1 MIPFDFEYYRPDSIQ
16 EAMKLFQQLDKE
28 GKKPLYYGG
37 GTEIIT
43 FGRSQRIRTKA
54 VIDIKDIPECNV
66 CEWKDD
72 KLFLGATLT
81 ITDVQE
87 AQVFPLLG
95 ETAGR
100 AADRT
105 ARNKITIGGNVAGR
119 IRYREAVLPF
129 LLADSTFVI
138 AGIEGIKHVPV
149 HQAFRKTL
157 QLQKGEFLVQ
167 IITDQRYVTAPYY
180 SVKKR
185 QLEKIDYPLV
195 TVAAIKYGDE
205 IRMACSG
212 LCAFP
217 FRSFMIEVAL
227 NNKHIPLE
235 KRIERALT
243 YIPAPVLDDIR
254 GSRAYRTFVFQYV
267 LYDMLI
273 KLEGMEES

>member
-16 EAMKLFQQLDKE
+16 EAIRLFHQLDQE
-28 GKKPLYYGG
+28 GKRPLYYGG

-43 FGRSQRIRTKA
+43 MGRSQRIRTKA
-54 VIDIKDIPECNV
+54 VIDIKETPECNV
-66 CEWKDD
+66 CEWQSN
-72 KLFLGATLT
+72 KLLLGATLT
-81 ITDVQE
+81 ITNVQE
-87 AQVFPLLG
+87 AEVFPLLG

-119 IRYREAVLPF
+119 IRYKEAVLPF

-138 AGIEGIKHVPV
+138 AGTEGMKYVPA
-149 HQAFRKTL
+149 HQAFVEKL
-157 QLQKGEFLVQ
+157 QLQRGEFLVQ
-167 IITDQRYVTAPYY
+167 IITERRYVIAPYY

-195 TVAAIKYGDE
+195 TVAAMKYDDE

-217 FRSFMIEVAL
+217 FRSFRMEADL
-227 NNKHIPLE
+227 NHKHMPFE
-235 KRIERALT
+235 ERIARALT
-243 YIPAPVLDDIR
+243 HIPAPVLDDIR
-254 GSRAYRTFVFQYV
+254 GSRAYRTFVFQSV
-267 LYDMLI
+267 LQEILRNFA
-273 KLEGMEES
+273 EGEEG

>member
-16 EAMKLFQQLDKE
+16 EAIRLFHQLDQE
-28 GKKPLYYGG
+28 GKNPLYYGG

-43 FGRSQRIRTKA
+43 MGRSQRIRTKA
-54 VIDIKDIPECNV
+54 VIDIKDLPECNV

-72 KLFLGATLT
+72 KLLLGAALT
-81 ITDVQE
+81 ITSVQE
-87 AQVFPLLG
+87 AKVFPLLG

-138 AGIEGIKHVPV
+138 AGTEGIKYVPV
-149 HQAFRKTL
+149 RQAFVEKL

-167 IITDQRYVTAPYY
+167 IITERQYVTVPYY

-195 TVAAIKYGDE
+195 TVAAIKYGGE

-217 FRSFMIEVAL
+217 FRSFQMEANL
-227 NNKHIPLE
+227 NNKQIPFE
-235 KRIERALT
+235 KRIESALNH
-243 YIPAPVLDDIR
+243 IPAPVLDDIR
-254 GSRAYRTFVFQYV
+254 GSRAYRTFVFQSV
-267 LYDMLI
+267 LQEL
-273 KLEGMEES
+273 LRNFAEGEEV

>member
-1 MIPFDFEYYRPDSIQ
+1 MIPFDFEYYRPNSIQ
-16 EAMKLFQQLDKE
+16 EAIQLFHQLDKE

-43 FGRSQRIRTKA
+43 LGRSQRIRTKA
-54 VIDIKDIPECNV
+54 VIDIKGIPECNV

-72 KLFLGATLT
+72 QLFLGATLT
-81 ITDVQE
+81 ITSVQE

-105 ARNKITIGGNVAGR
+105 ARNQITIGGNVAGR
-119 IRYREAVLPF
+119 IRYKEAVLPF

-138 AGIEGIKHVPV
+138 AGIEGIRYVPA
-149 HQAFRKTL
+149 HQAFVEKL

-167 IITDQRYVTAPYY
+167 MITERRYVTAPYY

-217 FRSFMIEVAL
+217 FRSLIMEADL
-227 NNKHIPLE
+227 NNKHIPFE

-243 YIPAPVLDDIR
+243 HIPAPVLDDIR
-254 GSRAYRTFVFQYV
+254 GSCAYRTFVFQYV
-267 LYDMLI
+267 LHDMLI
-273 KLEGMEES
+273 KLEGVGES

>member
-16 EAMKLFQQLDKE
+16 EAIQLFHQLDKE

-43 FGRSQRIRTKA
+43 MGRSQRIRTKA

-72 KLFLGATLT
+72 KLLLGATLT
-81 ITDVQE
+81 ITGVQE

-119 IRYREAVLPF
+119 IRYKEAVLPF

-138 AGIEGIKHVPV
+138 AGIEGVRYVPA
-149 HQAFRKTL
+149 HQAFVEKL

-167 IITDQRYVTAPYY
+167 IITDRRYVTAPYY

-212 LCAFP
+212 LCVFP
-217 FRSFMIEVAL
+217 FRSLIMEAAL
-227 NNKHIPLE
+227 NNKHIPFE

-243 YIPAPVLDDIR
+243 HIPAPVLDDIR

-267 LYDMLI
+267 LHDMLV
-273 KLEGMEES
+273 KLEGRG

>member
-16 EAMKLFQQLDKE
+16 EAIRLFHQLDQE

-43 FGRSQRIRTKA
+43 MGRSQRIRTKA

-72 KLFLGATLT
+72 KLLLGATLT
-81 ITDVQE
+81 ITNVQD
-87 AQVFPLLG
+87 AKVFPLLG

-119 IRYREAVLPF
+119 IRYKEAVLPF

-138 AGIEGIKHVPV
+138 AGIEGIRYVSA
-149 HQAFRKTL
+149 HQAFVEKL

-167 IITDQRYVTAPYY
+167 MITELRYVTAPYY

-195 TVAAIKYGDE
+195 TVAGIKYDDE

-217 FRSFMIEVAL
+217 FRSFRMEVDL
-227 NNKHIPLE
+227 NNKRIPFE
-235 KRIERALT
+235 ERIERALT
-243 YIPAPVLDDIR
+243 HIPAPILDDIR
-254 GSRAYRTFVFQYV
+254 GSRAYRTFVFQSV
-267 LYDMLI
+267 LQDL
-273 KLEGMEES
+273 LRNFAEEEEE

>member
-1 MIPFDFEYYRPDSIQ
+1 MIPFDFEYYRPNSIQ
-16 EAMKLFQQLDKE
+16 EAIQLFHQLDKE
-28 GKKPLYYGG
+28 GKTPLYYGG

-43 FGRSQRIRTKA
+43 MGRLQRIRTKA

-72 KLFLGATLT
+72 KLLLGATLT
-81 ITDVQE
+81 ITNVQE
-87 AQVFPLLG
+87 AKVFPLLG

-138 AGIEGIKHVPV
+138 AGTEGLKYVPA
-149 HQAFRKTL
+149 HQAFIKTL

-167 IITDQRYVTAPYY
+167 IITEQRYVTAPYY

-195 TVAAIKYGDE
+195 TVAAMKYGDE

-217 FRSFMIEVAL
+217 FRSLMIEAAL

-243 YIPAPVLDDIR
+243 HIPDPVLDDIR

-267 LYDMLI
+267 LHDMLI
-273 KLEGMEES
+273 KLEGAGES

>member
-16 EAMKLFQQLDKE
+16 EAIQLFHQLDKE
-28 GKKPLYYGG
+28 GKRPLYYGG

-43 FGRSQRIRTKA
+43 MGRSQQIRTKA

-72 KLFLGATLT
+72 TLLLGATLT
-81 ITDVQE
+81 ITSVQE
-87 AQVFPLLG
+87 EKVFPLLG

-105 ARNKITIGGNVAGR
+105 ARNKITIGGNVAGK
-119 IRYREAVLPF
+119 IIYREAVLPF

-138 AGIEGIKHVPV
+138 AGAEGMKYVPA
-149 HQAFRKTL
+149 HQAFVEKL

-167 IITDQRYVTAPYY
+167 IITARQYVTSPYY

-217 FRSFMIEVAL
+217 FRSFMIEAAL
-227 NNKHIPLE
+227 NNKNIPLE
-235 KRIERALT
+235 KRVERALT
-243 YIPAPVLDDIR
+243 HLPALVLDDMR

-267 LYDMLI
+267 LYDMLRN
-273 KLEGMEES
+273 LEGVGES

>member
-1 MIPFDFEYYRPDSIQ
+1 MIPFDFEYYRPNSIQ
-16 EAMKLFQQLDKE
+16 EAIQLFHQLDKE

-43 FGRSQRIRTKA
+43 MGRSQRIRTKA

-72 KLFLGATLT
+72 KLILGATLT
-81 ITDVQE
+81 ITSVQE
-87 AQVFPLLG
+87 AQIFPLLG

-119 IRYREAVLPF
+119 IKYKEAVLPF
-129 LLADSTFVI
+129 LLADSTFII
-138 AGIEGIKHVPV
+138 AGIEGIRYVPA
-149 HQAFRKTL
+149 HRAFVEKL

-167 IITDQRYVTAPYY
+167 IITEKRYVTSPYY

-212 LCAFP
+212 LCVFP
-217 FRSFMIEVAL
+217 FRSFRMEADL
-227 NNKHIPLE
+227 NNKHIPFE
-235 KRIERALT
+235 ERIERALT
-243 YIPAPVLDDIR
+243 HTPAPVLDDIR
-254 GSRAYRTFVFQYV
+254 GSHAYRTFVFQYV
-267 LYDMLI
+267 LHDMLI
-273 KLEGMEES
+273 KLEGMGES

>member
-16 EAMKLFQQLDKE
+16 EAIRLFHQLDQE

-43 FGRSQRIRTKA
+43 MGRSQRIRTKA
-54 VIDIKDIPECNV
+54 VIDIKDLPECNI

-72 KLFLGATLT
+72 KLLLGATLT
-81 ITDVQE
+81 ITSVQE
-87 AQVFPLLG
+87 AKVFPLLG
-95 ETAGR
+95 ETAGGV
-100 AADRT
+100 ADRT

-138 AGIEGIKHVPV
+138 AGTEGIKYVPV
-149 HQAFRKTL
+149 HQAFVEKL

-167 IITDQRYVTAPYY
+167 MITERQYVTAPYY
-180 SVKKR
+180 SVRKR

-195 TVAAIKYGDE
+195 TVAAIKHGGE

-217 FRSFMIEVAL
+217 FRSFQIEADL
-227 NNKHIPLE
+227 NNKRIPFE

-243 YIPAPVLDDIR
+243 HIPAPVLDDIR
-254 GSRAYRTFVFQYV
+254 GSRAYRTFVFQD
-267 LYDMLI
+267 LLRNFA
-273 KLEGMEES
+273 EGDEI

>member
-16 EAMKLFQQLDKE
+16 EAIRLFHQLDQE
-28 GKKPLYYGG
+28 GKNPLYYGG

-43 FGRSQRIRTKA
+43 MGRSQRIRTKA
-54 VIDIKDIPECNV
+54 VIDIKDLPECNV

-72 KLFLGATLT
+72 KLLLGAALT
-81 ITDVQE
+81 ITSVQE
-87 AQVFPLLG
+87 AKVFPLLG

-138 AGIEGIKHVPV
+138 AGTEGIKYVPV
-149 HQAFRKTL
+149 HQAFVEKL

-167 IITDQRYVTAPYY
+167 IITERQYVTVPYY

-195 TVAAIKYGDE
+195 TVAAIKYGGE

-217 FRSFMIEVAL
+217 FRSFQMEADL
-227 NNKHIPLE
+227 NNKQIPFG
-235 KRIERALT
+235 KRIESALNH
-243 YIPAPVLDDIR
+243 IPAPVLDDIR
-254 GSRAYRTFVFQYV
+254 GSRAYRTFVFQSV
-267 LYDMLI
+267 LQEL
-273 KLEGMEES
+273 LRNFAEGEEV